1 MDIKGSWVEKG
12 RLVISVNVDG
22 RTFEVTTS
30 DPETISN
37 LQSDC
42 LDWLS
47 VGHKP

>member
-12 RLVISVNVDG
+12 RLVISVHVDG

-30 DPETISN
+30 NAETISN